1 MSIDAIINGILER
14 EGEAY
19 TNDPND
25 SGHATK
31 WGITQTTL
39 ARYRDLPVTE
49 ADVEALGRK
58 EAFNVYEWLYVR
70 KPGFDKLV
78 AVSPH
83 IAEEIID
90 IGVNSGPAIASLILQ
105 RLLNALNNEQ
115 LLYRDVRA
123 DGDCGPATLDAL
135 RAYLKARG
143 SDGLVVFIRGITCM
157 KGARYIELAE
167 TRPKDERFLFGWL
180 RTRVGLTTGVTA

>member
-14 EGEAY
+14 EGDAY
-19 TNDPND
+19 TNDPKD
-25 SGHATK
+25 SGGPTK
-31 WGITQTTL
+31 YGITQTTL
-39 ARYRDLPVTE
+39 AGYRDQTVMP
-49 ADVEALGRK
+49 ANVEALTRA
-58 EAFNVYEWLYVR
+58 EAFNVYGWMYVR

-105 RLLNALNNEQ
+105 RLINALNNEQ
-115 LLYRDVRA
+115 ALYRDIKA
-123 DGDCGPATLDAL
+123 DGDCGPATIEAL

-143 SDGLVVFIRGITCM
+143 SEGLIVFLRGITCM

-167 TRPKDERFLFGWL
+167 SRPKDERYLYGWL
-180 RTRVGLTTGVTA
+180 RSRVGLTTGVAA